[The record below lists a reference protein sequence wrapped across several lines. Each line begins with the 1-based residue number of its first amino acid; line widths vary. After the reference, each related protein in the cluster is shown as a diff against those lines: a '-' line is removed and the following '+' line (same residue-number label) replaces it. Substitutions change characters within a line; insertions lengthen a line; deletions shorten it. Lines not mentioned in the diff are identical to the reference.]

1 MNLSNHVQNYD
12 ENAAMTDLEAEM
24 VRSAAQSFATSESP
38 LTLVRTAEAGD
49 WSQINKSWEKLAQL
63 GWLEILQYQETES
76 EGLISAC
83 VIAEE
88 LGRAAYPLPFAE
100 AATLALPLLAEYAQN
115 KVDIESISLGNK
127 RVAFALPLMGL
138 PTKFER
144 LAALDS
150 DNVWIANQ
158 LDEAELLVIPTL
170 QDGQPAIALINKP
183 TSGWHSTPMPDLANN
198 AYSRVSTE
206 DLANAELIPVKW
218 QSLSKAFD
226 HFRLVTCAYIVGLS
240 SQVADIAIEY
250 AKERIAFD
258 KPIGS
263 FQAVQHRL
271 AESALELSAAHL
283 LVREASVTG
292 DLSQVAIACIQTC
305 EAGKKSTFTAQQIW
319 AGMGYTM
326 EVDVQLFFRRA
337 RAYQLLLGTPWELR
351 EKVWHEIVPHH

>member
-1 MNLSNHVQNYD
+1 MNISNHLQNYD
-12 ENAAMTDLEAEM
+12 ENASMTDLEAEM
-24 VRSAAQSFATSESP
+24 VRSAAQSFAVTESP
-38 LTLVRTAEAGD
+38 LTVVRSAEAGD
-49 WSQINKSWEKLAQL
+49 WTLANKSWAKLAQL
-63 GWLEILQYQETES
+63 GWLEMLQYVETES

-83 VIAEE
+83 IIAEE

-100 AATLALPLLAEYAQN
+100 VAVLALPLLAKYAED
-115 KVDIESISLGNK
+115 KVDVESFSTGSK
-127 RVAFALPLMGL
+127 RVSFAIPLNGL
-138 PTKFER
+138 PTKLER
-144 LAALDS
+144 LPEFNS
-150 DNVWIANQ
+150 TSVWIANQ
-158 LDEAELLVIPTL
+158 LESAELLVVPAL
-170 QDGQPAIALINKP
+170 QNGQPVLALINKP
-183 TSGWHSTPMPDLANN
+183 TSGWNSTSMPDLANN
-198 AYSRVSTE
+198 AYSKFSPN
-206 DLANAELIPVKW
+206 DLVNAVYIPVQW
-218 QSLSKAFD
+218 ESLAKAFD

-240 SQVADIAIEY
+240 SQATDIAVEY

-292 DLSQVAIACIQTC
+292 DRNQVAIACIQTC

-337 RAYQLLLGTPWELR
+337 RAYQLLLGAPWELR
-351 EKVWHEIVPHH
+351 ERVWAEVVPHQ

>member
-1 MNLSNHVQNYD
+1 MNMSNYD
-12 ENAAMTDLEAEM
+12 ENVAMTDLEAEM
-24 VRSAAQSFATSESP
+24 IRSAAQSFATTESP
-38 LTLVRTAEAGD
+38 LTVVRAAEAGD
-49 WSQINKSWEKLAQL
+49 WSSANQSWQKLAQL
-63 GWLEILQYQETES
+63 GWLEILQYSETES

-83 VIAEE
+83 IIAEE

-100 AATLALPLLAEYAQN
+100 VAVLALPLLAEYAED
-115 KVDIESISLGNK
+115 KVDMESFSLGNA
-127 RVAFALPLMGL
+127 RIAFAIPLTGL
-138 PTKFER
+138 PTQVER
-144 LAALDS
+144 LVSLDS
-150 DNVWIANQ
+150 DHVWIANQ
-158 LDEAELLVIPTL
+158 LEEADLLVVPTL
-170 QDGQPAIALINKP
+170 KNGQPAIALVTKP
-183 TSGWHSTPMPDLANN
+183 TSGWSSNAMPDLANN
-198 AYSRVSTE
+198 AYTRISQD
-206 DLANAELIPVKW
+206 DLVDAEFVPVQW
-218 QSLSKAFD
+218 QSLTKAFD
-226 HFRLVTCAYIVGLS
+226 YFRLVTCAYIVGLS
-240 SQVADIAIEY
+240 SQTTDLAVEY

-292 DLSQVAIACIQTC
+292 DRDQVAIACIQTC

-351 EKVWHEIVPHH
+351 QRVWDEVVPHY

>member
-1 MNLSNHVQNYD
+1 MNMSNYD
-12 ENAAMTDLEAEM
+12 ENASMTDLEAEM
-24 VRSAAQSFATSESP
+24 VRSAAQSFATTESP
-38 LTLVRTAEAGD
+38 LTVVRAAEAGD
-49 WSQINKSWEKLAQL
+49 WSLANQSWEKLAQL
-63 GWLEILQYQETES
+63 GWLEILQYSETES

-88 LGRAAYPLPFAE
+88 LGRAAYPLPFSEIAV
-100 AATLALPLLAEYAQN
+100 LALPLLAEYAQDN
-115 KVDIESISLGNK
+115 VDIESFNLGNK
-127 RVAFALPLMGL
+127 RVAFAIPSTGL
-138 PTKFER
+138 PTKIER

-150 DNVWIANQ
+150 NHVWIANQ
-158 LDEAELLVIPTL
+158 LEEAELLVVPTL
-170 QDGQPAIALINKP
+170 QNGQPAIALINKP
-183 TSGWHSTPMPDLANN
+183 AKGWSSKAMPDLANN
-198 AYSRVSTE
+198 AYSRVSAD
-206 DLANAELIPVKW
+206 DLANAVYLPVQW
-218 QSLSKAFD
+218 ESLAKAFD

-240 SQVADIAIEY
+240 SQASDMAVEY

-292 DLSQVAIACIQTC
+292 DRNQVSIACIQTC

-351 EKVWHEIVPHH
+351 ERVWDEVVPHH